1 MVRNRDAG
9 FMTEIRVRQR
19 RNSRGRQSEAAGRN
33 VRLVRQGRGGLPR
46 IPHEQAPLDLG
57 SAARCAGRRGLL
69 SHDCQLRGNKEQ
81 RYEARQTGMNPGAAN
96 RTGFQMQKKPPQSIT
111 ITVVFGGALVT

>member
-9 FMTEIRVRQR
+9 FKTEIRVRQR

-69 SHDCQLRGNKEQ
+69 SHDCQLRGNQKQ
-81 RYEARQTGMNPGAAN
+81 RYEARQTGMNPGVAN
-96 RTGFQMQKKPPQSIT
+96 RAGFRVQKTTAIYHDY
-111 ITVVFGGALVT
+111 GGFLAER